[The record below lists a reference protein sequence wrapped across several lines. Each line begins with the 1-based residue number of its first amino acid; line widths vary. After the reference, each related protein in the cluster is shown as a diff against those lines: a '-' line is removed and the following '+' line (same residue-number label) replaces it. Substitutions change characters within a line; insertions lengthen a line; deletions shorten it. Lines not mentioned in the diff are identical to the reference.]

1 MTSVPTT
8 AYFVNNDN
16 DNNDDDDNDDD
27 DDVDDVDWE
36 AEARDIQNRMSR
48 AVGTTDRL
56 PRVLWDSGRCR

>member
-8 AYFVNNDN
+8 AYFVDNDN
-16 DNNDDDDNDDD
+16 DNDNDDDNDDD
-27 DDVDDVDWE
+27 DDDDVDWE